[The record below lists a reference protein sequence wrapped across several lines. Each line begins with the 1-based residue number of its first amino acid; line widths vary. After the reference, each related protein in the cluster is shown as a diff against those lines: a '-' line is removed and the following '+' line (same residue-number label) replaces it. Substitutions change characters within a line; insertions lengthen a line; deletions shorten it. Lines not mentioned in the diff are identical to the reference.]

1 MKANKWQMFVWLLLF
16 GLSRIWVIAHPP
28 YHKVIQ
34 GDTVSYEGYSDVK
47 QDYERYANMWKYGLT
62 PYYEHL
68 YEYPPASIPF
78 VYLPLEIDLAGWG
91 NYYTD
96 YRIFLSL
103 VELMFFVILLLTV
116 YRFNTSP
123 LIKIVSLGFYILSGM
138 WAKDYW
144 YEGLDLIFSLSLG
157 FAFMSRYL
165 LTQRKYLSKILFW
178 TFFWLSTALKF
189 MTLPLALPFFLLAVK
204 KWKEEVVASAIGFM
218 LVWAIP
224 LLYFRTALSVSVVFH
239 LGRPLKYGSLGTLI
253 IKTINDVTHTE
264 IQTDILPHLPMAGP
278 VTQIVERTFSI
289 LFPLAMLA
297 TIALTSVWAW
307 KKGRGYSQSSVTAI
321 ASYIRI
327 SLIYFLILFLT
338 TKVFSSPFHIWYV
351 PLLAMFPYA
360 YIKQQVMAMVLA
372 LFMLGMDTTPYFK
385 VSDTVRIAMITL
397 EHIRDWFR
405 FVPMVMMLV
414 VVTHLT
420 PTKPRLNQA
429 EIGVSKA

>member
-1 MKANKWQMFVWLLLF
+1 MKVNKWQLFVWLLLF
-16 GLSRIWVIAHPP
+16 GLSRAWVIAHPP

-34 GDTVSYEGYSDVK
+34 GDAVSYEGYSDVK

-91 NYYTD
+91 NYYTN
-96 YRIFLSL
+96 YRMLISL
-103 VELMFFVILLLTV
+103 VELIFFVILLLSV
-116 YRFNTSP
+116 YQFNTSS
-123 LIKIVSLGFYILSGM
+123 LIKYLSLGFYILSGM

-165 LTQRKYLSKILFW
+165 LPQSKRLSKILFW
-178 TFFWLSTALKF
+178 TFFWLSTAIKF
-189 MTLPLALPFFLLAVK
+189 MTLPLALPFFLLSVK
-204 KWKEEVVASAIGFM
+204 KWKEEMVAGVIGFM
-218 LVWAIP
+218 LVWALP

-253 IKTINDVTHTE
+253 IKTINDVTHSE

-278 VTQIVERTFSI
+278 VTQIVERIFSI
-289 LFPLAMLA
+289 LFPVAMIITLALV
-297 TIALTSVWAW
+297 SVWAW
-307 KKGRGYSQSSVTAI
+307 RKARSHYQSSKTI
-321 ASYIRI
+321 FASYIRI
-327 SLIYFLILFLT
+327 SLTYFFILFLT

-360 YIKQQVMAMVLA
+360 HIKQQLMAVVLA
-372 LFMLGMDTTPYFK
+372 LFMLGMDTTPYLK
-385 VSDTVRIAMITL
+385 VSNTVRVGVIRL

-405 FVPMVMMLV
+405 FVPMVIMLV
-414 VVTHLT
+414 LMTQLR
-420 PTKPRLNQA
+420 PTKQ
-429 EIGVSKA
+429 